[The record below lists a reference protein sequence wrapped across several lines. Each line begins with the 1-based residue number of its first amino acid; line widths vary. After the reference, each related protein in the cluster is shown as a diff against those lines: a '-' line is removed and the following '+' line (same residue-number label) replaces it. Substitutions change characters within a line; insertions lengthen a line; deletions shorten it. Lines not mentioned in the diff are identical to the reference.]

1 MISSPL
7 NAKWLLIEPNHHYQL
22 LPDMKNALI
31 DWFTK
36 L

>member
-7 NAKWLLIEPNHHYQL
+7 NAKWLLIEPSHLYQL